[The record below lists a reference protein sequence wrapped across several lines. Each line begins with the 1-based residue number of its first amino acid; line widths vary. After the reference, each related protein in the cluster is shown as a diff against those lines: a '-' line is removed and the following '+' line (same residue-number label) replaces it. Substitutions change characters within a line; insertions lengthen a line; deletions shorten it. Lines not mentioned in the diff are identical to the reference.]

1 MKKNIVLLPGDGIG
15 PEVVNQAVKVIK
27 AINFIFKNEF
37 SCTSE
42 LIGASS
48 IDATGSPLTDEVIA
62 KCEKSDAIILGA
74 IGDPKFDNDPS
85 LTVRP
90 EQGLLALRKSLSLYG
105 NVRPIN
111 TYEMSKRSSPL
122 KEEIIKDVDIVIFR
136 ELTGGLY
143 FGDKTISEDG
153 TTAFDSCT
161 YTQQEIERIS
171 KLAFEM
177 AMTRHR
183 KLTLVDKAN
192 VLETSRLWRK
202 TVQAMSND
210 YPEIKVNYMF
220 VDNAAMQLM
229 INPRQFD
236 VILTE
241 NLFGDILSDLASV
254 ITGSLGMLPSSSI
267 GVNTAM
273 FEPIH
278 GSYPEAAGK
287 DIANPFATILS
298 VAMMYEYFNLN
309 KEAKFIR
316 KAINW
321 ALLENLVTQ
330 DLCTDEHLSCSK
342 VGDLICLYI
351 EEHGDVNLNRSNME
365 HATSII

>member
-15 PEVVNQAVKVIK
+15 PEVVRQAVKVIN
-27 AINFIFKNEF
+27 AINDVFKNEF
-37 SCTSE
+37 SCTTE
-42 LIGASS
+42 LIGAVS
-48 IDATGSPLTDEVIA
+48 IDANGSPITGEVIQ
-62 KCEKSDAIILGA
+62 KCAKSDAIILGA
-74 IGDPKFDNDPS
+74 IGDPKYDNDPT
-85 LTVRP
+85 LKVRP
-90 EQGLLALRKSLSLYG
+90 EQGLLALRKSLSLYA
-105 NVRPIN
+105 NIRPIG
-111 TYEMSKRSSPL
+111 TYDISKTSSPL
-122 KEEIIKDVDIVIFR
+122 KEEVLKEVDIVIFR

-143 FGDKTISEDG
+143 FGEKSISEDG
-153 TTAFDSCT
+153 KTANDSCT
-161 YTQQEIERIS
+161 YTQQEIERIA

-177 AMTRHR
+177 AMTRN
-183 KLTLVDKAN
+183 KKMTLVDKAN

-202 TVQAMSND
+202 IVQRMSSD
-210 YPEIKVNYMF
+210 FPEVKVGYMF

-309 KEAKFIR
+309 KEAELIR
-316 KAINW
+316 DAINW

-330 DLCTDEHLSCSK
+330 DLNPNEHLSCSK
-342 VGDLICLYI
+342 VGDLICLFI
-351 EEHGDVNLNRSNME
+351 EEHVDIKLNRSNME
-365 HATSII
+365 YAFSII